1 MNLLG
6 LGIVVFAGL
15 LLLGLGL
22 PKGRRTPKLRAIPAL
37 KRLYRAF
44 GLSVEDGTR
53 LLLSLGPGDLISKNG
68 APALAGFALL
78 RHLATRTSLSDRP
91 PVAVAGDAALALL
104 AQDTMEAGYRT
115 AGAAEFYQPTSGRLA
130 GLTPFSS
137 IAGTIPIVRD
147 ENVSAAILI
156 GHFGVEAALLADA
169 AERGNTLLI
178 GSSDDLAAQA
188 ALYASANETL
198 IGEELFAAGAYLEGS
213 PARAAS
219 LTVQDVL
226 RWLIIAALVVGA
238 GLKLLGII

>member
-6 LGIVVFAGL
+6 LGIVAFAGGL
-15 LLLGLGL
+15 LLMLGLRRT
-22 PKGRRTPKLRAIPAL
+22 RRTPKLRLIPAL
-37 KRLYRAF
+37 RRLYRAL

-53 LLLSLGPGDLISKNG
+53 LLVSLGPGDLITKNG

-78 RHLATRTSLSDRP
+78 RHLTSRTSLSDSP
-91 PVAVAGDAALALL
+91 PVAVAGDAALAFL
-104 AQDTMEAGYRT
+104 AQDTMEAGYRN
-115 AGAAEFYQPTSGRLA
+115 AGAAEFYQPTSGRLT

-147 ENVSAAILI
+147 ENVSTAVLM

-169 AERGNTLLI
+169 AERGNATLV

-188 ALYASANETL
+188 ALYASANEVL
-198 IGEELFAAGAYLEGS
+198 LGEELFAASAYLEGS

-226 RWLIIAALVVGA
+226 RWLVVAALVVGA
-238 GLKLLGII
+238 VLRLLGMI

>member
-6 LGIVVFAGL
+6 LGLIVFAGL
-15 LLLGLGL
+15 LLLVLAL
-22 PKGRRTPKLRAIPAL
+22 PRVRRSPKLRVIRAL
-37 KRLYRAF
+37 TRLYRAM

-53 LLLSLGPGDLISKNG
+53 LLLSLGSGDLISKNG
-68 APALAGFALL
+68 APALAGLALL

-91 PVAVAGDAALALL
+91 PVAVAGDAALAILS
-104 AQDTMEAGYRT
+104 QDTMEAGYRT
-115 AGAAEFYQPTSGRLA
+115 AGAAEFYQPTSGRLT

-137 IAGTIPIVRD
+137 IAGTMPIVRD
-147 ENVSAAILI
+147 ENVSATVLI

-169 AERGNTLLI
+169 AERGNTLLV
-178 GSSDDLAAQA
+178 GSSDDLASQA
-188 ALYASANETL
+188 ALYASANEAL
-198 IGEELFAAGAYLEGS
+198 IGEELFAAGAYLEGG